1 MSFDWEGYFDLA
13 DWLFHN
19 PATAASEEASLRS
32 AVSRAYYA
40 AFCSARNFARNQEGL
55 QLKNDPRDHP
65 RVALHFQNA
74 ADRDRRKVGVWLGR
88 LREDRRQADY
98 EDDVPGLPSLAQ
110 NAVADT
116 RELLNILKLL

>member
-1 MSFDWEGYFDLA
+1 MSFDWEQYFDLA
-13 DWLFHN
+13 DWLLKN

-32 AVSRAYYA
+32 AISRAYYA
-40 AFCSARNFARNQEGL
+40 AFCSARNFAREQSGL
-55 QLKNDPRDHP
+55 TLKNDPKDHQ

-74 ADRDRRKVGVWLGR
+74 KDRDRRQIGFWLGR
-88 LREDRRQADY
+88 LREQRREADY
-98 EDDVPGLPSLAQ
+98 DNERPGLPAVAQ